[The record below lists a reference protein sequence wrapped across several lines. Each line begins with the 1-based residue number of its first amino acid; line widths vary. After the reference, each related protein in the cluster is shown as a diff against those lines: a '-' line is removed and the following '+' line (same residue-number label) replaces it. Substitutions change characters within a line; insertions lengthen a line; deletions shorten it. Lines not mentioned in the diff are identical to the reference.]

1 MNENGFV
8 QLPIDQYNLLR
19 DSYNEL
25 QKIKEGNFGLDVY
38 EDYEKKPR
46 IRVIVKHENMKAAFD
61 KVKDKYP
68 DYEFYY
74 NGDASEDIYGAI
86 KIIKAPEE
94 PEL

>member
-25 QKIKEGNFGLDVY
+25 QKIKDGNFGVEVY
-38 EDYEKKPR
+38 EDYDKKPR
-46 IRVIVKHENMKAAFD
+46 IRVTVKNENMQAAFD
-61 KVKDKYP
+61 KVKEQFP
-68 DYEFYY
+68 DFEFSYA
-74 NGDASEDIYGAI
+74 GDASEDVYGAI
-86 KIIKAPEE
+86 KALKAPEA

>member
-8 QLPIDQYNLLR
+8 QLPIAQYNLLR

-38 EDYEKKPR
+38 EDYDKKPR
-46 IRVIVKHENMKAAFD
+46 IRVTIKHENMQAAFD
-61 KVKDKYP
+61 KVKDNYP
-68 DYEFYY
+68 DFEFSYV
-74 NGDASEDIYGAI
+74 GDASEDVYGAI
-86 KIIKAPEE
+86 KTLKAPDV